1 MLKTLTGAAQIGHLG
16 RKCASLTRKFGY
28 LRLKVNFFMVIAIF
42 VNPANH
48 QYARG
53 YNFPILTTPKK
64 NLGQQCILSQK
75 NTQNFLRDF
84 SFPSYGPGWHLV
96 VLFRGYSGT
105 VSGERSMVQN
115 PKFVHKVYF
124 SKNQH
129 RRKTNFGKSKKDILK
144 TFERT
149 LHVNFKGLLSCVF
162 LQTANQNCI
171 CDR

>member
-1 MLKTLTGAAQIGHLG
+1 M
-16 RKCASLTRKFGY
+16 
-28 LRLKVNFFMVIAIF
+28 
-42 VNPANH
+42 
-48 QYARG
+48 
-53 YNFPILTTPKK
+53 
-64 NLGQQCILSQK
+64 
-75 NTQNFLRDF
+75 
-84 SFPSYGPGWHLV
+84 V